1 MPRGVIDPA
10 ETYEYLVKARSRI
23 IQRVRELT
31 YNQYRQ
37 QFPFGHRT
45 VRKTL
50 VHIVDVEWWY
60 TRILRGQPGDQYPF
74 NRYLKTRFEPLAQAW
89 EEQAEE
95 TRRTLRDVRDW
106 GAQVESWWTT
116 KRWRRGIRTTASA
129 VAIQLLF
136 HEVHHRAQVMTM
148 LRALDAPVQGVDY
161 SLLEWQWFKEHK

>member
-1 MPRGVIDPA
+1 MPRGAIDPA
-10 ETYEYLVKARSRI
+10 EAYEYLVKARSRI
-23 IQRVRELT
+23 LQRVRELT
-31 YNQYRQ
+31 YDQYRQ
-37 QFPFGHRT
+37 QFPFGHGT

-74 NRYLKTRFEPLAQAW
+74 ARYLRTRFEPLAQAW
-89 EEQAEE
+89 EEQTEE

-161 SLLEWQWFKEHK
+161 SLLEWEWFKEHK